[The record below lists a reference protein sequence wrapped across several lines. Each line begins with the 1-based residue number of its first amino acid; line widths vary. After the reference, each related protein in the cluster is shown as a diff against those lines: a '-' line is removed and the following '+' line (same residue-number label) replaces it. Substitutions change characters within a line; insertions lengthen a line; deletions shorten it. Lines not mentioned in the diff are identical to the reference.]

1 MGKDKS
7 DKTVDGTTSIEAT
20 LLALAKPKMSPK
32 DLLKAARK
40 AHPDASKK
48 EIVRAAFRSII
59 AVADSDGD
67 KALTLQNF
75 ALQERAV
82 DDV

>member
-1 MGKDKS
+1 MAKDKA
-7 DKTVDGTTSIEAT
+7 KETGGGSIEAT
-20 LLALAKPKMSPK
+20 LIALARPKMTPK
-32 DLLKAARK
+32 ELLKATRK

-48 EIVRAAFRSII
+48 EIVRAAFRSLIS
-59 AVADSDGD
+59 VADSDAD
-67 KALTLQNF
+67 KAAILQNF

>member
-1 MGKDKS
+1 MPKDKAKEAAGS
-7 DKTVDGTTSIEAT
+7 SIEAT
-20 LLALAKPKMSPK
+20 LIALARPKMTPK
-32 DLLKAARK
+32 ELLKAARK

-48 EIVRAAFRSII
+48 EIVRAAFRSLIS
-59 AVADSDGD
+59 VADSDAD
-67 KALTLQNF
+67 KAAILQNF